1 MSTQKTDIPKHN
13 VDKLVDAG
21 VALKEVSGT
30 RAAAEFMVKL
40 GVPDAVIARVL
51 CEPAWRRR
59 TASRD

>member
-1 MSTQKTDIPKHN
+1 MSAQKPDSPKHN
-13 VDKLVDAG
+13 IDKVVDAG

-30 RAAAEFMVKL
+30 RAAAEFMAKL

-59 TASRD
+59 ASSRD